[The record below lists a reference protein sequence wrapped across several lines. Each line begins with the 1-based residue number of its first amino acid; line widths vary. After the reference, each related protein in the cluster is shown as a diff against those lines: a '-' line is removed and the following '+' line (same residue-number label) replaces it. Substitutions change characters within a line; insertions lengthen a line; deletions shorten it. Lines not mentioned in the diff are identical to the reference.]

1 MMNEKV
7 QKAINDQ
14 INAEIYSAYLYLSM
28 AAYFDSIS
36 MEGFS
41 NWMKIQAQEEMT
53 HAMKFYDFVFERG
66 GKVTMQAI
74 KQPETEFKS
83 PLEVF
88 EKTLEHEKH
97 VTSLINN
104 LYELA
109 VVEKDY
115 PLESFLKWFIDEQV
129 EEESTAA
136 STVDKI
142 KLAGDKGPGV
152 YMLDKELGA
161 RVFTPPTETNG
172 K

>member
-7 QKAINDQ
+7 QEAINNQ

-36 MEGFS
+36 LEGFS

-66 GKVTMQAI
+66 GKVVMKAIEQPQA
-74 KQPETEFKS
+74 EFKS

-88 EKTLEHEKH
+88 EKTLEHEKE

-109 VVEKDY
+109 VREKDY
-115 PLESFLKWFIDEQV
+115 PLESMLKWFIDEQV

-136 STVDKI
+136 NIVDKV

-161 RVFTPPTETNG
+161 RVFLPSTET
-172 K
+172 KEK